1 LKFFD
6 GGAILATW
14 NRFRSENASF
24 VELSSERRKE
34 AAMSLL
40 QIFFRSTTPS
50 ANAGE
55 GDPLQ
60 HPDLAAM
67 SLLELADLPLMPENL
82 GRVEVAPHPA
92 CRPPSPRLRGEG
104 DRRTC
109 HRP

>member
-1 LKFFD
+1 
-6 GGAILATW
+6 
-14 NRFRSENASF
+14 
-24 VELSSERRKE
+24 
-34 AAMSLL
+34 MSLL

-55 GDPLQ
+55 GDP
-60 HPDLAAM
+60 AM